1 MKRTISLL
9 GFGLILALAID
20 AGPAQGQVVAEGPSN
35 CETSWASFGA
45 LGISGFSCDCT
56 LNRTDSDLRWT
67 FRGEPVITRIADGR
81 NARRYRLGDV
91 IVAIDGML
99 ITTRAAGERV
109 ANLEPGKP
117 VTLTLRRN
125 GREIEVEII
134 PDEDCDDDIAVAVP
148 MAPPSARSPR
158 APVATAAPRTPPPA
172 AEAPVVAGPRTPPV
186 PPTAP
191 PPSAWFGFG
200 ISCHNC
206 ERGQRN
212 QAEIRQRERE
222 LRTLLR
228 SNDSE
233 SESAVNLT
241 RKIEELRES
250 GAEWKFSEL
259 PTVYSVDP
267 DSPAD
272 EAGLRRGDVLVEI
285 DGVSLLTP
293 EGGRRFAAVQPGQAV
308 TWTYRRGGTNR
319 TVKVTAEEAPDSA
332 LRPQLAEARAALE
345 RLQSAETIQQRRANL
360 DQLRAQ
366 LGRMESERAALAVAD
381 DTQHLRFSGSV
392 GNTNVEVRGLS
403 TVDVSY
409 DNTTGELLIRTTDAT
424 IRVKAPVER

>member
-1 MKRTISLL
+1 MKRTMSLHV
-9 GFGLILALAID
+9 FGLILGLAID
-20 AGPAQGQVVAEGPSN
+20 AGPALGQVVAGGPSS

-45 LGISGFSCDCT
+45 LGIAGFSCDCT

-109 ANLEPGKP
+109 ANLKPGKP

-125 GREIEVEII
+125 GREIEVEVV
-134 PDEDCDDDIAVAVP
+134 PDEDCEDVVVAVP
-148 MAPPSARSPR
+148 TAPRSPRASR
-158 APVATAAPRTPPPA
+158 APVATAGPRTPPPPS
-172 AEAPVVAGPRTPPV
+172 EAPVVAGPRTPPV
-186 PPTAP
+186 PPAP
-191 PPSAWFGFG
+191 PAPSAWFGFG

-206 ERGQRN
+206 ERVQRN

-222 LRTLLR
+222 LRALLR
-228 SNDSE
+228 SDDSE
-233 SESAVNLT
+233 SESAVTLT

-250 GAEWKFSEL
+250 GGEWKFSEL

-267 DSPAD
+267 GSPAD
-272 EAGLRRGDVLVEI
+272 EAGLRRGDVLVLI
-285 DGVSLLTP
+285 DGISLLTP

-308 TWTYRRGGTNR
+308 TWTYRRGGTNH
-319 TVKVTAEEAPDSA
+319 TVKITAEEAPDSA
-332 LRPQLAEARAALE
+332 LRPQLTEARAALE

-360 DQLRAQ
+360 DQLRAE
-366 LGRMESERAALAVAD
+366 LSRLESERAALAVAD

-409 DNTTGELLIRTTDAT
+409 DEATGELLIRTTDAT
-424 IRVKAPVER
+424 IRVKAPVGR

>member
-1 MKRTISLL
+1 MNHRISLTV
-9 GFGLILALAID
+9 FGLILGLAVG
-20 AGPAQGQVVAEGPSN
+20 AGSAQGQVVVGGPSS

-56 LNRTDSDLRWT
+56 LNRTDGDLRWT

-125 GREIEVEII
+125 GREIEVEVV
-134 PDEDCDDDIAVAVP
+134 PDEDCEDVVVAVP
-148 MAPPSARSPR
+148 VAPPSARSPR
-158 APVATAAPRTPPPA
+158 APVAIASPRTPPPPA
-172 AEAPVVAGPRTPPV
+172 SEAPVVAGPRTPPV
-186 PPTAP
+186 PPTP
-191 PPSAWFGFG
+191 PAPSAWFGFG

-206 ERGQRN
+206 ERVQRN

-222 LRTLLR
+222 LRALLR

-250 GAEWKFSEL
+250 GGEWKFSEL

-285 DGVSLLTP
+285 DGISLLTP
-293 EGGRRFAAVQPGQAV
+293 EGGRRFAAVQPGQTV

-360 DQLRAQ
+360 DQLRTQ
-366 LGRMESERAALAVAD
+366 LSRMESERAALAVAD

-409 DNTTGELLIRTTDAT
+409 DNATGELLIRTTDAT
-424 IRVKAPVER
+424 IRVKAPVN